1 MMNTPL
7 QPANVERQERIQTT
21 LIGSTS
27 EFLTT
32 LINTCVAQQEPI
44 VLLFDDDYTMA
55 DGTLQKEISSLR
67 GHLPAHVHIV
77 ISTRAGTYASL
88 SELPE
93 RDRMVEVRMDAS
105 RSINGEPHSVHADP
119 IEHLEELHTLPVS
132 PSYKRQVG
140 QEPETQHSSQPLLDP
155 LSIRELEVLQL
166 MAEGASNVEI
176 ADALVIAFAT
186 VKRHVSNI
194 LSKLHATNRTQAVA
208 YARRLSLL
216 H

>member
-7 QPANVERQERIQTT
+7 QPATVERQERTQTT
-21 LIGSTS
+21 LIGSAS

-44 VLLFDDDYTMA
+44 VLLFDDDYMMT
-55 DGTLQKEISSLR
+55 DGTLQKEVSSLI
-67 GHLPAHVHIV
+67 GHLPPRMHIV
-77 ISTRAGTYASL
+77 IPTRVSAHVPLLQLY
-88 SELPE
+88 E
-93 RDRMVEVRMDAS
+93 RDRIVEVRMNDL
-105 RSINGEPHSVHADP
+105 RSTTDEQHSVHTNLT
-119 IEHLEELHTLPVS
+119 EHLEEQHTSPVS
-132 PSYKRQVG
+132 PSHKKQAR

-155 LSIRELEVLQL
+155 LSTRELEVLQL
-166 MAEGASNVEI
+166 MAQGASNVEI

-194 LSKLHATNRTQAVA
+194 LSKLQATNRTQAVA
-208 YARRLSLL
+208 YARQLSLL